1 MFPVRDVSVPTL
13 IISDCEV
20 WIYALLGHH
29 REIKMV
35 SFNRLVWIKSAEQ
48 LNYLRDK
55 RKKRNIDKMYK
66 IYNQKHGHKL
76 QISQAGFAQIHRYF
90 VFVVRFLLFL
100 FICFAKA
107 TFCRIAI
114 GHEVASA
121 MRRRCFSLKN
131 LHKSPGRASS
141 NRSPVNQKHQSVI
154 SYTPPPPV
162 FPRRYTAG
170 NLWRAAARC
179 RLCPAL

>member
-1 MFPVRDVSVPTL
+1 MGWLQVTNTSSLHSLRGRPVFPVRDVSVPTL

-29 REIKMV
+29 GEIKMV

-55 RKKRNIDKMYK
+55 RKKRNIDKMHK
-66 IYNQKHGHKL
+66 IYDQKRGHKL
-76 QISQAGFAQIHRYF
+76 QVSQAGFAQIHLYL
-90 VFVVRFLLFL
+90 FLLFL

-107 TFCRIAI
+107 AFCRIAI

-121 MRRRCFSLKN
+121 MRRRCFFFEELTQIAWPSKFKLVAGESKASER
-131 LHKSPGRASS
+131 HIVHTSPACVPSQIYGR
-141 NRSPVNQKHQSVI
+141 
-154 SYTPPPPV
+154 
-162 FPRRYTAG
+162 
-170 NLWRAAARC
+170 
-179 RLCPAL
+179 

>member
-35 SFNRLVWIKSAEQ
+35 SFNRLVWIKGAEQ

-66 IYNQKHGHKL
+66 IYDQKHGHKL
-76 QISQAGFAQIHRYF
+76 QISQAGFAQIRLCF
-90 VFVVRFLLFL
+90 VFGVRFFYCFYLFAL
-100 FICFAKA
+100 QKP
-107 TFCRIAI
+107 
-114 GHEVASA
+114 HSA
-121 MRRRCFSLKN
+121 AL
-131 LHKSPGRASS
+131 
-141 NRSPVNQKHQSVI
+141 QSDMKW
-154 SYTPPPPV
+154 PQQ
-162 FPRRYTAG
+162 
-170 NLWRAAARC
+170 
-179 RLCPAL
+179 

>member
-1 MFPVRDVSVPTL
+1 MFPARDVSVPTL

-66 IYNQKHGHKL
+66 IYDQKHGPKL
-76 QISQAGFAQIHRYF
+76 QISQAGFAQIHLYF

-107 TFCRIAI
+107 AFCRIAI
-114 GHEVASA
+114 GHEA
-121 MRRRCFSLKN
+121 
-131 LHKSPGRASS
+131 
-141 NRSPVNQKHQSVI
+141 QQ
-154 SYTPPPPV
+154 
-162 FPRRYTAG
+162 
-170 NLWRAAARC
+170 
-179 RLCPAL
+179 

>member
-1 MFPVRDVSVPTL
+1 MFPARDASVPTL

-55 RKKRNIDKMYK
+55 RKKRNIDKNVLKYTIKNMDINCRFPRQALHRF
-66 IYNQKHGHKL
+66 IYAL
-76 QISQAGFAQIHRYF
+76 FLRF
-90 VFVVRFLLFL
+90 VFFIVFVYLLS
-100 FICFAKA
+100 A
-107 TFCRIAI
+107 FCRVAI

-121 MRRRCFSLKN
+121 MRRRCF
-131 LHKSPGRASS
+131 
-141 NRSPVNQKHQSVI
+141 
-154 SYTPPPPV
+154 
-162 FPRRYTAG
+162 FFF
-170 NLWRAAARC
+170 
-179 RLCPAL
+179 